1 MRDPGLLM
9 RWGLAGALLLFGGAP
24 LAKAQVSTA
33 RPDTAQVD
41 TVQATR
47 AAQLRAQRRGKTLR
61 RPGASL
67 LDRVAVRLSD
77 FVERNQIVID
87 LPEVNFYGLKPVLGG
102 LRAGAGTT
110 GGLRYELFDD
120 RSGRTAHVEALAS
133 LRRYYGTNAVFGDE
147 DARFVR
153 YLFARYWH
161 MPEEAFY
168 GIGPGAGDEEVSFRL
183 NQSIAGGLFGFSP
196 LPGVL
201 AGAQLSLTTSRFGP
215 GHGDEPMLRERFA
228 PDEVP
233 GFGAD
238 VNHLRPSLWAEY
250 DSRDLPYVKAYG
262 SRFAPTESRLR
273 GISLDATRGFYVAAE
288 LVPHF
293 NLGGGP
299 YDFTWLNVE
308 AQQYFPIRHAFQVIA
323 LRQFVSVTQTGEDN
337 QVPFYLMQT
346 LGGSHTLRGYRSF
359 RFRDRNAALLNA
371 EYRWHVLP
379 ALDFALFLDAGQVF
393 GEVKDFR
400 FDKMKTSYGLGAR
413 LRSGD
418 QVVLR
423 LDLARSTEGVEL
435 IFKIGS
441 IL

>member
-1 MRDPGLLM
+1 M
-9 RWGLAGALLLFGGAP
+9 LLLLWTASPTGTQAGGA
-24 LAKAQVSTA
+24 
-33 RPDTAQVD
+33 RHDTTRAD
-41 TVQATR
+41 TTRADTTQATR
-47 AAQLRAQRRGKTLR
+47 AARLRAERRGKELE

-67 LDRVAVRLSD
+67 LDRVAVRLGD

-110 GGLRYELFDD
+110 GGLRYAFFDD
-120 RSGRTAHVEALAS
+120 RPDRTAHVETLVS
-133 LRRYYGTNAVFGDE
+133 LRRYYGANAVFGDE

-168 GIGPGAGDEEVSFRL
+168 GVGPGAGDEETSFRL
-183 NQSIAGGLFGFSP
+183 NQSIVGGLFGVSP

-201 AGAQLSLTTSRFGP
+201 AGAQLSLVTSRYGP
-215 GHGDEPMLRERFA
+215 GRGDEPQLRERFA
-228 PDEVP
+228 LAEVP
-233 GFGAD
+233 GLGAD
-238 VNHLRPSLWAEY
+238 VNHLRPSLWVEY
-250 DSRDLPYVKAYG
+250 DSRDVPYVKSYG

-293 NLGGGP
+293 DLDGGP

-308 AQQYFPIRHAFQVIA
+308 AQQYLPIRHAFQIIA

-337 QVPFYLMQT
+337 QVPFHLMQT

-400 FDKMKTSYGLGAR
+400 FDKMKTSYGIGAR
-413 LRSGD
+413 LRSGN
-418 QVVLR
+418 QVILR
-423 LDLARSTEGVEL
+423 LDLARSTEGMEL